1 MSELGGR
8 GRGSRPFSPSR
19 WCSTVTKEG
28 KKIEGRAINL
38 ISIILRDGQGFF
50 FLLIGTLKSFLGK
63 LAKFVRFT
71 LTLNNDF

>member
-1 MSELGGR
+1 MSELGGG

-28 KKIEGRAINL
+28 KKIEDRAINL
-38 ISIILRDGQGFF
+38 ISIMLRDGQGLF
-50 FLLIGTLKSFLGK
+50 FLFIGILKSFLVK

-71 LTLNNDF
+71 LTRNNDF

>member
-28 KKIEGRAINL
+28 KKIEDRAINL
-38 ISIILRDGQGFF
+38 ILRDGQGLF
-50 FLLIGTLKSFLGK
+50 FLFIGILKSFLVK

>member
-1 MSELGGR
+1 MGNFAGKKVLKYCHYFTKNFLGPMSELGGR

-38 ISIILRDGQGFF
+38 ISIILRDGQGVFF
-50 FLLIGTLKSFLGK
+50 F
-63 LAKFVRFT
+63 
-71 LTLNNDF
+71 